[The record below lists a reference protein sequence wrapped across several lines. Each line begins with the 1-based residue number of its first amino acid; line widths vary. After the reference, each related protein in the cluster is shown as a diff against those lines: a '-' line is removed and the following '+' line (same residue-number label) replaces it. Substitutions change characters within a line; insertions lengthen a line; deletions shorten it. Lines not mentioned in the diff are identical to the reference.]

1 MAVNEPPGSEAGD
14 HTTMDRGPRS
24 TSADERSVR
33 DRLAR
38 LRLRFRDPALE
49 SAFRAD
55 QFQLNLGNIRFA
67 FLVGIGLWI
76 GWGLLLRPHILSL
89 SDQRVDAVIRFGVF
103 IPVLV
108 LGFALTFTP
117 IFRRIWE
124 WACVAIAVVTIGVW
138 VYYASN
144 VLTLPAEYGYVGVIL
159 ITAFSYTLLR
169 LRFVLVVL
177 ITLVGI
183 GAYVPYAF
191 TALYIV
197 DVSRVLATLYLVSF
211 GALGGM
217 AAYWMERYTR
227 ALFIRR
233 RQLDEERNR
242 SDVLLRNILPAAIVE
257 QLKTSSGERIA
268 QAFDEVSVVFVDA
281 VGSTEQAAR
290 CTAEEFADAL
300 DRLFRWFDEIAD
312 RHGLEKIKTIGD
324 AYMAVAGAPVP
335 APDHRRAALAMAVE
349 ILEGS
354 RERELRWPSGDPM
367 EVRGGAATGPAV
379 AGVIGERKFAYDV
392 WGDTVNLA
400 SRLEEHGEPGQFLIS
415 ERTAEEA
422 PDRYAFGPERV
433 LDIKGKGP
441 TRARA
446 LLVRASGQGPD
457 APSDEERSEALP

>member
-1 MAVNEPPGSEAGD
+1 MDAVPSS
-14 HTTMDRGPRS
+14 TT
-24 TSADERSVR
+24 ADEPSARR
-33 DRLAR
+33 RLAR

-55 QFQLNLGNIRFA
+55 QFQLNIGNIRFA
-67 FLVGIGLWI
+67 FAAGIALWI
-76 GWGLLLRPHILSL
+76 AWGLLLRPHILAL
-89 SDQRVDAVIRFGVF
+89 QDQQVDAVIRWGVF
-103 IPVLV
+103 IPVLIV
-108 LGFALTFTP
+108 GLALTFTT
-117 IFRRIWE
+117 FFSRVWE
-124 WACVAIAVVTIGVW
+124 WVCLAIAVVTIVVW

-183 GAYVPYAF
+183 AAYVPYAF
-191 TALYIV
+191 TARYIV
-197 DVSRVLATLYLVSF
+197 DVSRVLATLYLLSF

-227 ALFIRR
+227 LLFIRR
-233 RQLDEERNR
+233 RQLDEERTR
-242 SDVLLRNILPAAIVE
+242 SDVLLRNILPEAIVE
-257 QLKTSSGERIA
+257 KLKTSAGERIA

-290 CTAEEFADAL
+290 TTPEEFADAL
-300 DRLFRWFDEIAD
+300 DHLFRWFDEIAD

-324 AYMAVAGAPVP
+324 AYMAVAGAPVSM
-335 APDHRRAALAMAVE
+335 PDHSGAALAMAVE
-349 ILEGS
+349 ILEGCG
-354 RERELRWPSGDPM
+354 ELRWPSGDPIV
-367 EVRGGAATGPAV
+367 VRGGVATGPAV

-400 SRLEEHGEPGQFLIS
+400 SRLEEH
-415 ERTAEEA
+415 TV
-422 PDRYAFGPERV
+422 GPVRV

-446 LLVRASGQGPD
+446 LLGLAAAGGSD
-457 APSDEERSEALP
+457 DAADEAPSEAFP

>member
-1 MAVNEPPGSEAGD
+1 MME
-14 HTTMDRGPRS
+14 
-24 TSADERSVR
+24 ERF
-33 DRLAR
+33 AR

-55 QFQLNLGNIRFA
+55 QFQLNSGNVRFA
-67 FLVGIGLWI
+67 FLVGIGVWMA
-76 GWGLLLRPHILSL
+76 WGVLLRPHILAL
-89 SDQRVDAVIRFGVF
+89 EDQRVDAMIRWGVF
-103 IPVLV
+103 IPVLIV
-108 LGFALTFTP
+108 GFGLTYTP
-117 IFRRIWE
+117 IFRRLWE
-124 WACVAIAVVTIGVW
+124 WISVAIAVVTIVVW

-183 GAYVPYAF
+183 AAYVPYAF
-191 TALYIV
+191 AARYIV

-211 GALGGM
+211 GALGAI
-217 AAYWMERYTR
+217 AAYWMERSTR
-227 ALFIRR
+227 QLFIRR

-242 SDVLLRNILPAAIVE
+242 SDVLLRNILPAAIVD
-257 QLKTSSGERIA
+257 QLKTSTGERIA

-290 CTAEEFADAL
+290 TTPEEFAAAL
-300 DRLFRWFDEIAD
+300 DRLFRWFDELAD
-312 RHGLEKIKTIGD
+312 QHGLEKIKTIGD

-335 APDHRRAALAMAVE
+335 ASNTAEAALAMAAD
-349 ILEGS
+349 ILDGCG
-354 RERELRWPSGDPM
+354 ELRWPSGDPIV
-367 EVRGGAATGPAV
+367 VRGGAATGPAV

-400 SRLEEHGEPGQFLIS
+400 SRLEELGEAGRFLVP
-415 ERTAEEA
+415 EPMAEGRT
-422 PDRYAFGPERV
+422 DRYAFGPTQV
-433 LDIKGKGP
+433 LDVKGKGR

-446 LLVRASGQGPD
+446 LLGLAARPR
-457 APSDEERSEALP
+457 SDRSAEGARSEALP

>member
-1 MAVNEPPGSEAGD
+1 MDAVPSS
-14 HTTMDRGPRS
+14 TT
-24 TSADERSVR
+24 ADEPSVR
-33 DRLAR
+33 RRLAR
-38 LRLRFRDPALE
+38 LRLRFSDPALE

-55 QFQLNLGNIRFA
+55 QFQLNIGNIRFA
-67 FLVGIGLWI
+67 FVAGIALWI
-76 GWGLLLRPHILSL
+76 GWGLLLRPHILAL
-89 SDQRVDAVIRFGVF
+89 QDQQVDAVIRWGVF
-103 IPVLV
+103 IPILIV
-108 LGFALTFTP
+108 GFALTFTE
-117 IFRRIWE
+117 IFSRIWE
-124 WACVAIAVVTIGVW
+124 WVSVAIAVVTIVVW

-144 VLTLPAEYGYVGVIL
+144 VLTLPAEYGYIGVIL

-183 GAYVPYAF
+183 AAYVPYAF
-191 TALYIV
+191 TARYIV

-227 ALFIRR
+227 LLFVRR
-233 RQLDEERNR
+233 RQLDEERTR
-242 SDVLLRNILPAAIVE
+242 SDVLLRNILPEAIVE
-257 QLKTSSGERIA
+257 KLKSSAGGRIA

-290 CTAEEFADAL
+290 TSPEEFAGAL

-335 APDHRRAALAMAVE
+335 MPDHSGAALAMAVE
-349 ILEGS
+349 ILEGC
-354 RERELRWPSGDPM
+354 RQLRWPSGDPIA
-367 EVRGGAATGPAV
+367 VRGGVATGPAV

-400 SRLEEHGEPGQFLIS
+400 SRLEEQGEPGQFLIA
-415 ERTAEEA
+415 ERTAEDA
-422 PDRYAFGPERV
+422 VDRFTVGPVRV

-446 LLVRASGQGPD
+446 LLGSATARSSDD
-457 APSDEERSEALP
+457 ASDETPSEALP

>member
-1 MAVNEPPGSEAGD
+1 M
-14 HTTMDRGPRS
+14 M
-24 TSADERSVR
+24 

-67 FLVGIGLWI
+67 FLVGIALWI
-76 GWGLLLRPHILSL
+76 GWGWLLRPHILAL
-89 SDQRVDAVIRFGVF
+89 EDQRVDAVIRWGVF
-103 IPVLV
+103 IPVLIV
-108 LGFALTFTP
+108 GFVLTFTP

-177 ITLVGI
+177 ITVVGI
-183 GAYVPYAF
+183 VAYVPYAF
-191 TALYIV
+191 TARYIV

-227 ALFIRR
+227 QLFIRR

-242 SDVLLRNILPAAIVE
+242 SDVLLRNILPGAIVD

-290 CTAEEFADAL
+290 TTPEEFAEAL
-300 DRLFRWFDEIAD
+300 DRLFRWFDELAD

-335 APDHRRAALAMAVE
+335 APGHASAALAMAVE
-349 ILEGS
+349 ILEGC
-354 RERELRWPSGDPM
+354 RDLEWPSGDPI
-367 EVRGGAATGPAV
+367 VLRGGAATGPAV

-400 SRLEEHGEPGQFLIS
+400 SRLEEYGEPGQFLVS
-415 ERTAEEA
+415 ERTAEDA
-422 PDRYAFGPERV
+422 TDRYALGPMRV

-446 LLVRASGQGPD
+446 LLGPGD
-457 APSDEERSEALP
+457 APEPSGDDARSEALP